1 MAKSN
6 KVLHKKGRGRPATGR
21 DPVTAL
27 RLPATLTK
35 SIEVWAARQ
44 DDKPNRS
51 EALRRLVELGLTVKR
66 ISKGPTTQSSS
77 SQKVR
82 AKEMAANAIDKL
94 TDPGASP
101 DDKAVR
107 KRRLLQGPSA
117 FRETRLDRPK
127 RK

>member
-6 KVLHKKGRGRPATGR
+6 TVLHKKGRGRPATGR

-27 RLPATLTK
+27 RLPAALTK
-35 SIEVWAARQ
+35 SVEAWASQ
-44 DDKPNRS
+44 QENKPNRS
-51 EALRRLVELGLTVKR
+51 EALRRLVELGLTVKGTAR
-66 ISKGPTTQSSS
+66 QSSS

-82 AKEMAANAIDKL
+82 AKEMAGIAIDKL

-101 DDKAVR
+101 DDQAVR

>member
-6 KVLHKKGRGRPATGR
+6 KVIPKKSRGRPATGR

-27 RLPATLTK
+27 RLPAALTK
-35 SIEVWAARQ
+35 SVEVWAAQ
-44 DDKPNRS
+44 QADAPNRS

-66 ISKGPTTQSSS
+66 RPRQSSAD
-77 SQKVR
+77 QKLR
-82 AKEMAANAIDKL
+82 AKEMAASTIHRL
-94 TDPGASP
+94 TDAGASA

-117 FRETRLDRPK
+117 FRDARVDRPK

>member
-6 KVLHKKGRGRPATGR
+6 KVLQKKGRGRPATGR

-27 RLPATLTK
+27 RLPAALTK
-35 SIEVWAARQ
+35 SVEAWASRQ
-44 DDKPNRS
+44 EDKPNRS

-66 ISKGPTTQSSS
+66 RPRQSSS
-77 SQKVR
+77 AQKIR
-82 AKEMAANAIDKL
+82 AKEMAAAAIDKL
-94 TDPGASP
+94 TNPDASP

>member
-1 MAKSN
+1 MTKSN
-6 KVLHKKGRGRPATGR
+6 KVLHKGRGRPATGR

-35 SIEVWAARQ
+35 SIEAWAARQ
-44 DDKPNRS
+44 EDKPNRS

-66 ISKGPTTQSSS
+66 TARQSSS
-77 SQKVR
+77 SQKIR
-82 AKEMAANAIDKL
+82 AKEMAGIAIDKL